1 MTMYENVGLILE
13 GGGMRG
19 IYTAGI
25 LDFFMEKEMNFKEV
39 IGVSAGALHATSY
52 LSNQKGR
59 SKRIS
64 LDYLKDKNYCSVYSL
79 IKTGD
84 IFGVD
89 FSYHKIP
96 DFLNPF
102 DYEAF
107 KNSEMKMYA
116 TLTDIEKGE
125 PVYVEIKDMKEQ
137 IDYVRASASLPLV
150 SRTVEIDGH
159 KYLDGGMSDS
169 IPLKKSEENGFKKNV
184 VILTQPK
191 GYQKEPNKTI
201 FLVERKYK
209 KFPKL
214 AECMANRHIM
224 YNNELDYI
232 EKQEEKGNTFVFR
245 PRNDLNVG
253 RIEKNVEKLE
263 NAYSEG
269 YNQAKELYNDL
280 LVFLKN

>member
-1 MTMYENVGLILE
+1 MTMCEDIGLILE

-25 LDFFMEKEMNFKEV
+25 LDFFMEKSLNFKEV

-59 SKRIS
+59 SKKIS
-64 LDYLKDKNYCSVYSL
+64 IDYLKNKRYCSLYSL
-79 IKTGD
+79 ITTGD
-84 IFGVD
+84 IFGVE

-96 DFLNPF
+96 DELNPF
-102 DYEAF
+102 DYQAF

-191 GYQKEPNKTI
+191 GYQKEPNKTGFI
-201 FLVERKYK
+201 VHRKYK
-209 KFPKL
+209 KYPKL
-214 AECMANRHIM
+214 SECMAKRHIM
-224 YNNELDYI
+224 YNNELEYI
-232 EKQEEKGNTFVFR
+232 ENQEKQGNVFVFR
-245 PRNDLNVG
+245 PKQDLNVG

-263 NAYSEG
+263 KAYLEG
-269 YNQAKELYNDL
+269 YNQAKEMYGDL
-280 LVFLKN
+280 KKFIG